1 MGTIKSGAK
10 KLVGATKKLI
20 GKSSTKKSRRKSP
33 TYWAN
38 KVLTE
43 KLKKKYQKLKY
54 GGMR

>member
-10 KLVGATKKLI
+10 KMAGAAKKLL
-20 GKSSTKKSRRKSP
+20 GSTKKKSSRRKSP